1 MYYIFIQY
9 TNKKRTV
16 FMTREVPSDE
26 AMQDRIVT
34 FNAIDGV
41 YVINMD
47 KIDQIHI
54 VYRD

>member
-16 FMTREVPSDE
+16 LMTREIPSDE
-26 AMQDRIVT
+26 AMQDKIVT

>member
-9 TNKKRTV
+9 TNKKRTS
-16 FMTREVPSDE
+16 FMAREVPSDE
-26 AMQDRIVT
+26 AMQDKIVT